1 MQPNYFEN
9 VWQYAPSFIKI
20 ELDEATINKV
30 DKFIAKVIAKKSQEA
45 HHQIDNAKEF
55 TRWKTGVLG
64 ECAVEKY
71 LGKKFVSF
79 RVGDSKTHNYA
90 DLKPLGFDCGIKTS
104 EYGKYPIVAKP
115 SVRDEIIVVK
125 FSDSVYYLCGLA
137 TPKVLN
143 AYQTDDYILSPALK
157 ARGTKSAFYG
167 FDKLHSPEKVLN
179 LILCSN

>member
-1 MQPNYFEN
+1 MQTNYFEN
-9 VWQYAPSFIKI
+9 VWQYADRFVKV
-20 ELDEATINKV
+20 ELDDKTLGKV
-30 DKFIAKVIAKKSQEA
+30 DKFVTKVIAKKSQES
-45 HHQIDNAKEF
+45 HHQTDHHKEH
-55 TRWKTGVLG
+55 TRWTTGVLG

-104 EYGKYPIVAKP
+104 EMGKYPIVAKP

-125 FSDSVYYLCGLA
+125 SSHNTFYICGLA
-137 TPKVLN
+137 TPSMLN
-143 AYQTDDYILSPALK
+143 TYINDDYILSPALR

-167 FDKLHSPEKVLN
+167 FHHLHAPEK
-179 LILCSN
+179 ILKAIQCCS